1 LDTINILCIISADYY
16 SSHMFACMEASLKN
30 VWTVSVGITYTAYHI
45 LGRKQTTSL
54 R

>member
-1 LDTINILCIISADYY
+1 
-16 SSHMFACMEASLKN
+16 MFACMDASLKN
-30 VWTVSVGITYTAYHI
+30 VRAASLGIAYTAYHI

>member
-1 LDTINILCIISADYY
+1 MD
-16 SSHMFACMEASLKN
+16 ASLKN
-30 VWTVSVGITYTAYHI
+30 VRTVSLGITYTTFDI

>member
-1 LDTINILCIISADYY
+1 
-16 SSHMFACMEASLKN
+16 MFACMDASLKN
-30 VWTVSVGITYTAYHI
+30 VRAASLGIMYTAYHI